1 MEVFRWFCISLS
13 VKENKM
19 THGIGFKIVKSAD
32 SYKQP
37 QVTIFQKEVPNN
49 EARMAFCLLEKWGP
63 VCSTF
68 DGETS
73 EGHFKTRP
81 LTPEE
86 TVDRAFAI
94 ARHAFRRARA
104 EGMMLELPDLN
115 GLAEG

>member
-1 MEVFRWFCISLS
+1 
-13 VKENKM
+13 M
-19 THGIGFKIVKSAD
+19 TDGIGFKVVKSGD

-63 VCSTF
+63 VCMTA

-86 TVDRAFAI
+86 TVDRAFDISHLAYQH
-94 ARHAFRRARA
+94 ARRN
-104 EGMMLELPDLN
+104 GMMVELPDLN
-115 GLAEG
+115 TLTEG